1 MIDEVPEPDCL
12 DGAPHPR
19 ETQQV
24 FGHGA
29 AEADFLKAFNANKL
43 HHAWLITGPK
53 GIGKATLA
61 WRMARFLLATPVAV
75 TGGMF
80 DEPAP
85 IADRLD
91 ISPDHPV
98 ARRLLAG
105 SEPRMFLL
113 RRPWD
118 DKAKKLKSEITV
130 DEARKLKNF
139 FALSAADGGRRVVIV
154 DAADELN
161 PNAANA
167 VLKILEEPP
176 ENTVMLLIS
185 HQPSRLLPTI
195 RSRCRSLRC
204 HPLGLDDLAHALAP
218 LELELPSDPGPLN
231 ALAAGSV
238 GASVQLL
245 IQDGMQ
251 TYRRL
256 VRLMSDLPQIDRS
269 MAIAFAD
276 WAAVRSEP
284 QRLELV
290 LSLTDLFLSRLA
302 RTGVAG
308 APAIEAAQ
316 GEAALMAK
324 LCPDARAA
332 RVWAELHQTLGART
346 RHGVAVN
353 LDPAALILDM
363 VLKINLTAGRVS
375 SR

>member
-1 MIDEVPEPDCL
+1 MSDEVPEPDRL
-12 DGAPHPR
+12 DGALHPR
-19 ETQQV
+19 ETQNV
-24 FGHGA
+24 FGHDA
-29 AEADFLKAFNANKL
+29 AEADFLQAVNSNKL

-53 GIGKATLA
+53 GIGKASLA
-61 WRMARFLLATPVAV
+61 WRFARFLLTTPVV
-75 TGGMF
+75 ETGGMF
-80 DEPAP
+80 DEPLP
-85 IADRLD
+85 SVDTLD
-91 ISPDHPV
+91 VSAEHPV

-105 SEPRMFLL
+105 SEPRIFLL

-118 DKAKKLKSEITV
+118 DKSKKLKSEITV
-130 DEARKLKNF
+130 DEARKLKSF

-154 DAADELN
+154 DSADELN

-176 ENTVMLLIS
+176 ENTVMMLIS

-195 RSRCRSLRC
+195 RSRCRTLRC
-204 HPLGLDDLAHALAP
+204 HPLGPEDLTRALEPLD
-218 LELELPSDPGPLN
+218 LELPSDPGPLD

-251 TYRRL
+251 TYGRL
-256 VRLMSDLPQIDRS
+256 VQLMSGLPKVDRS

-276 WAAVRSEP
+276 WAAVRSET

-308 APAIEAAQ
+308 APQIVAAQ
-316 GEAALMAK
+316 GEAELMVR
-324 LCPDARAA
+324 LCPNAEAA
-332 RVWAELHQTLGART
+332 RKWAELHQTLGART

-363 VLKINLTAGRVS
+363 VLKINSTAGTVS